1 MLDTRPSHESL
12 TEVEYKAGKSQE
24 EKECSVL
31 PCPALGACPEECC
44 VMGLAPLTCP
54 CLATRPWALCSRPAV
69 KSHPVLQGV
78 KPEITAPGE
87 QASERPRPAPGEGTA
102 RSQPPPLLR
111 PEILSSLAAKHRAL
125 EGIYPS
131 TGCAARHPLEGRIT
145 LLLNPA
151 SL

>member
-31 PCPALGACPEECC
+31 PCLALGACPEECR

-54 CLATRPWALCSRPAV
+54 CLATRPWVLCSRPAV

-78 KPEITAPGE
+78 KPEIIALGSRPLKGPGLPRGGHSQITA
-87 QASERPRPAPGEGTA
+87 S
-102 RSQPPPLLR
+102 PLLR
-111 PEILSSLAAKHRAL
+111 PEILSSLAVRHRAL

-131 TGCAARHPLEGRIT
+131 TGCAAPHPLEGRIT